1 MAKRRS
7 QYEEVEAKPKNDA
20 YTGLLALSLIAL
32 LASCV
37 VLYLDYAQYGSTEA
51 PKVSIPTPNQ
61 PGGPINQG
69 APASSQAPGKLAD
82 LVAEPL
88 PSHTGTNSIMTVGGE
103 TPADNEGPA
112 LGPPN

>member
-1 MAKRRS
+1 MAKSKSRYDDS
-7 QYEEVEAKPKNDA
+7 EPKPKSDA

-51 PKVSIPTPNQ
+51 PKVNIPKPAGPANPTSSLVPNQ
-61 PGGPINQG
+61 
-69 APASSQAPGKLAD
+69 LMD

-88 PSHTGTNSIMTVGGE
+88 P
-103 TPADNEGPA
+103 TPVNVMDGPIIPVA
-112 LGPPN
+112 GVESNDGPTLTPPE

>member
-1 MAKRRS
+1 MAKTRS
-7 QYEEVEAKPKNDA
+7 RYDDTEAKPKSDA

-51 PKVSIPTPNQ
+51 PKVNIPKPGQ
-61 PGGPINQG
+61 PGGAVNQG
-69 APASSQAPGKLAD
+69 TSMVPAKLID

-88 PSHTGTNSIMTVGGE
+88 PMPDKTLDGPIIPVAGTEST
-103 TPADNEGPA
+103 DGPT
-112 LGPPN
+112 LVPPE

>member
-1 MAKRRS
+1 MAKSKSR
-7 QYEEVEAKPKNDA
+7 YDDTEAKPKNDA

-51 PKVSIPTPNQ
+51 PKVNIPKP
-61 PGGPINQG
+61 
-69 APASSQAPGKLAD
+69 APAAGNPTSSLAPAKLID

-88 PSHTGTNSIMTVGGE
+88 PTPVTTFDGPIITVSGSE
-103 TPADNEGPA
+103 PVDGPT
-112 LGPPN
+112 LLPPE